1 MGSRVNYLVSYR
13 GWDVLLW
20 LFGWCSAAFWSCGVL
35 VAVMWLDLCSL
46 GLPHNFRSGTVLQ
59 GVGCLMACAV
69 PLATRKVVGSNAN
82 FRVQVSPFFPCL
94 DLPAIRTDPAQLQR
108 PTLHHFPCRQQLHP
122 AFLNT
127 IPTATSLPN
136 KEPETEAAK
145 MSSPSKRST
154 RSSATPNRATRSS
167 QQRSSPAAGPSNAA
181 ERTPR
186 QTRSSQLASS
196 PLFYQSSSPAPGAN
210 RASSPLRQMTDTQS
224 TNNAP
229 PSSPLRQ
236 QTETQSA
243 GDRTPRASRGLIG
256 GGTSFRAL
264 SSSLA

>member
-1 MGSRVNYLVSYR
+1 M
-13 GWDVLLW
+13 
-20 LFGWCSAAFWSCGVL
+20 FGWCFAAFWSCGVL
-35 VAVMWLDLCSL
+35 VAVMWLDLWL
-46 GLPHNFRSGTVLQ
+46 LELPHNSRSVSYRGEGEFNGLR
-59 GVGCLMACAV
+59 AV
-69 PLATRKVVGSNAN
+69 PLATRKVAGSNAN
-82 FRVQVSPFFPCL
+82 FRVRVSPFFPCV
-94 DLPAIRTDPAQLQR
+94 DLPAIQPNPAS
-108 PTLHHFPCRQQLHP
+108 HF
-122 AFLNT
+122 AFSPVVNT
-127 IPTATSLPN
+127 FTPPSSTPPPPVFRISSRKSETAAVN
-136 KEPETEAAK
+136 

-167 QQRSSPAAGPSNAA
+167 QQQSSPAAGPSNAA

-224 TNNAP
+224 TLNNNSNA

-256 GGTSFRAL
+256 GETSFCAISL
-264 SSSLA
+264 SLA